1 MITSYEDLPNIELPV
16 DQEIKISDGTLREG
30 AQMPGVVIKSEDKL
44 QIYKYL
50 HQIGVEKVENFLYSD
65 RDRKVTREMIDLGY
79 DKPEVTG
86 WIRASKKD
94 IELVTSMDGIEE
106 TGILTSVS
114 DCHLFDKIGFESRE
128 EAKESYLE
136 VVQGVVDHGITP
148 RCHVEDVT
156 RAEVEDFVLP
166 FIEEIIEI
174 DSDAVIRI
182 CDTLNYGIP
191 FEGKLPYS
199 IPQLVREI
207 KDLGVKDIELH
218 IHDDYG
224 LGVANVLSGFWN
236 GANWGNMTVMG
247 LGERAGVAE
256 LEKVL
261 LFLTDRLG
269 IDKYDLT
276 VLKDLANY
284 LEENANYHVPY
295 NKAVV
300 GENVF
305 AHESGIHTDGVIKNP
320 FTYEPYPPEMVGAKR
335 KFMIGD
341 SSGREVIAKKTN
353 DILKEQNIELKVD
366 KNDKRIKEIYN
377 DIQQLYEENKRS
389 SCILDKEFK
398 EIMNRH
404 FDKEV

>member
-1 MITSYEDLPNIELPV
+1 MITSYEDLPKIELPV

-30 AQMPGVVIKSEDKL
+30 AQMPGVVIKSQDKL
-44 QIYKYL
+44 EIYKYL
-50 HQIGVEKVENFLYSD
+50 SEIGIEKVENFLYSE
-65 RDRKVTREMIDLGY
+65 RDRNVTKEMLDLGY
-79 DKPEVTG
+79 EKPEITG
-86 WIRASKKD
+86 WIRANKKD
-94 IELVTSMDGIEE
+94 IELVTSMGGIEE

-114 DCHLFDKIGFESRE
+114 DSHIFDKIGFESRE
-128 EAKESYLE
+128 EAKESYLD
-136 VVQGVVDHGITP
+136 VVQEVVDHGITP
-148 RCHVEDVT
+148 RCHVEDLT

-166 FIEEIIEI
+166 FIKEVVEI
-174 DSDAVIRI
+174 DENAVIRI

-191 FEGKLPYS
+191 FEGELPYS
-199 IPQLVREI
+199 IPRLVREI
-207 KDLGVKDIELH
+207 KELGVKDIELH

-224 LGVANVLSGFWN
+224 LGVANVLSGFWH

-256 LEKVL
+256 LEKIL
-261 LFLTDRLG
+261 LFLKDRLG

-284 LEENANYHVPY
+284 MEENANYHVPY

-341 SSGREVIAKKTN
+341 SSGREVIAKKAN
-353 DILKEQNIELKVD
+353 EILEENNIDLKVD
-366 KNDKRIKEIYN
+366 KNDGRIKEIYRE
-377 DIQQLYEENKRS
+377 IQEIYEKNKRS

-398 EIMNRH
+398 EMMNEH
-404 FDKEV
+404 FSMEV